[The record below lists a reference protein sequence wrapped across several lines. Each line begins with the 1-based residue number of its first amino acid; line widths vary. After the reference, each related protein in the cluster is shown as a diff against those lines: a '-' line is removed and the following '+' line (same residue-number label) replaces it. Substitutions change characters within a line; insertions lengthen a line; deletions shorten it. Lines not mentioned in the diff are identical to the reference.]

1 MNSAFL
7 ADLAAAPPS
16 EVIDLGNNL
25 AQELTV
31 EALHVPR
38 SGLAMVAM
46 RDAVFAEPFHLG
58 EIPLATAAVHVTA
71 ADGRTAAGGA
81 ALLSDREDLVI
92 AAAICSAVLDAR
104 LPGWEAV
111 QTLVASGAAQRQ
123 RIAASRAAVRQQTR
137 VDFSELTT
145 LETP

>member
-1 MNSAFL
+1 MSVAFL
-7 ADLAAAPPS
+7 TDLAAAPANDVV
-16 EVIDLGNNL
+16 ELGNRL

-31 EALHVPR
+31 EAVQVPR

-58 EIPLATAAVHVTA
+58 EIPVATAAVQVTA
-71 ADGRTAAGGA
+71 ADGRQASGGA
-81 ALLSDREDLVI
+81 ALISDREDLVI
-92 AAAICSAVLDAR
+92 ATAICSAVFEAR

-111 QTLVASGAAQRQ
+111 QILVATGAAQRQ

-145 LETP
+145 PETP